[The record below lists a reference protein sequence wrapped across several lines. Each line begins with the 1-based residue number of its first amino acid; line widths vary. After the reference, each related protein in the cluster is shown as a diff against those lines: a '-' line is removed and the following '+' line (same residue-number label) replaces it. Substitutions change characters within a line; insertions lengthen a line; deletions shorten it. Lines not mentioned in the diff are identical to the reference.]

1 MKLFVKLKIDK
12 LLFNSMKSI
21 LQLPADRHLHSQL
34 EQGVRKFL
42 SIETDKDVSRA
53 IRNTIM
59 LLDRIQ
65 NKV

>member
-1 MKLFVKLKIDK
+1 
-12 LLFNSMKSI
+12 MKSV
-21 LQLPADRHLHSQL
+21 LQLPADRQLHSQL

-42 SIETDKDVSRA
+42 SMETDKDVSRA
-53 IRNTIM
+53 IRNTIL